1 MPQPRTDL
9 SAFATAL
16 AERLPDTWTSE
27 YHRHAAY
34 EDQFPTIERLWDSGH
49 VDYIVSQ
56 YVLGHD
62 AVLHG
67 PGNEQLYVT
76 DRPLYPHQ
84 FLVAPLEPKGF
95 KPHHFR
101 YVDEP
106 NGIAVPHDPV
116 RAAAAVTR
124 RLLPR
129 FHEAL
134 DAVHHNARLQPEPP
148 HRPAAPEVAQ
158 SLTLIWYPDGVVGAP
173 YASVP
178 AEARTVL
185 YGCYFQYSPHE
196 SAFVLP
202 ASYSTTDRAL
212 LIQTAVRHLTAQGI
226 GVDFR
231 HAAPTAAPARPG
243 RPPTASLGA
252 QPPPTNSPTAAR
264 R

>member
-1 MPQPRTDL
+1 MPQPCTDL
-9 SAFATAL
+9 SAFATTL
-16 AERLPDTWTSE
+16 AARLPGTWASE

-34 EDQFPTIERLWDSGH
+34 QDQFPTIERLWDTGH

-67 PGNEQLYVT
+67 PGDEQLYVT
-76 DRPLYPHQ
+76 DGPRYPHQ
-84 FLVAPLEPKGF
+84 FVVAPLEPEGC

-101 YVDEP
+101 GVDEP
-106 NGIAVPHDPV
+106 NGIAVPNDPV
-116 RAAAAVTR
+116 HAAAAVAR
-124 RLLPR
+124 RVLPR
-129 FHEAL
+129 YRAAL
-134 DAVHHNARLQPEPP
+134 DTVRHNARVQPEPP

-158 SLTLIWYPDGVVGAP
+158 TLTLVWYPDGVVGAP

-202 ASYSTTDRAL
+202 ASYSTEARAL
-212 LIQTAVRHLTAQGI
+212 LLQTAVRLLTAQGI
-226 GVDFR
+226 GVNFR
-231 HAAPTAAPARPG
+231 HAAPAPALPPRP
-243 RPPTASLGA
+243 RTATLSTPPS
-252 QPPPTNSPTAAR
+252 AAR

>member
-27 YHRHAAY
+27 YHRHAAH

-101 YVDEP
+101 YVDSRTASP
-106 NGIAVPHDPV
+106 SPTILSAPPPQS
-116 RAAAAVTR
+116 RAACCPASTR
-124 RLLPR
+124 PWTRSTTT
-129 FHEAL
+129 
-134 DAVHHNARLQPEPP
+134 
-148 HRPAAPEVAQ
+148 PASSP
-158 SLTLIWYPDGVVGAP
+158 SR
-173 YASVP
+173 
-178 AEARTVL
+178 RTVL
-185 YGCYFQYSPHE
+185 PHRRSP
-196 SAFVLP
+196 
-202 ASYSTTDRAL
+202 
-212 LIQTAVRHLTAQGI
+212 
-226 GVDFR
+226 
-231 HAAPTAAPARPG
+231 RP
-243 RPPTASLGA
+243 SH
-252 QPPPTNSPTAAR
+252 
-264 R
+264 